1 MEPSGYGGHFQ
12 ASGFICPVCGA
23 DRYQAVG
30 VNRPS
35 RRDLYHTGF
44 FECCGCS
51 AMFRDPKRFR
61 KPDVVELNVRNE
73 SPNPAHPVEGS

>member
-1 MEPSGYGGHFQ
+1 MNASGYGGHFQ
-12 ASGFICPVCGA
+12 ASNFRCPICGA
-23 DRYQAVG
+23 DRYQPVV

-35 RRDLYHTGF
+35 RRDLYHTEF

-61 KPDVVELNVRNE
+61 RPDVVDLKSRDR
-73 SPNPAHPVEGS
+73 